1 MSVTEH
7 LDDPRRRLL
16 IRALSLTAL
25 AGAGAPGHA
34 LGASLLGRRPGPL
47 PEGQSIFRQSGAV
60 LVNGQQA
67 SDDSRI
73 AIGDTV
79 SVGEGGELVFVV
91 GSNAMILR
99 GGSELTIQPRA
110 NAEGGEAPAIGGLL
124 LKKGRL
130 LSVSRFTPM
139 RVQTELASIA
149 IGGNG
154 FYVESDPERTYFCTC
169 YGTAEV
175 RPVVDLQVK
184 ESVVSEHHDKPLYIL
199 PKAGSG
205 DLIRNASFI
214 DHADMELALIEAV
227 AGRATPFNF
236 PDDYAAPRRRY

>member
-1 MSVTEH
+1 MGQADH

-16 IRALSLTAL
+16 IGALSLAAL
-25 AGAGAPGHA
+25 AVPGGAARGGP
-34 LGASLLGRRPGPL
+34 LLGRRPGPL
-47 PEGQSIFRQSGAV
+47 PAGQSIFSQSGAV
-60 LVNGQQA
+60 LINGQRA
-67 SDDSRI
+67 TDSSRI
-73 AIGDTV
+73 AVGDTV
-79 SVGEGGELVFVV
+79 SVPDGGELVFIV

-99 GGSELTIQPRA
+99 GGSELSIQPRA
-110 NAEGGEAPAIGGLL
+110 GMADGEPPVIGGLL
-124 LKKGRL
+124 LNKGKL

-139 RVQTELASIA
+139 RVQTAAASVA

-175 RPVVDLQVK
+175 RAAADAQATA
-184 ESVVSEHHDKPLYIL
+184 SVVSEHHDRPLYIL
-199 PKAGSG
+199 PKAGDG
-205 DLIRNASFI
+205 KLIRNAPFI
-214 DHADMELALIEAV
+214 DHTDMELALIEAV

>member
-1 MSVTEH
+1 MGQATH

-16 IRALSLTAL
+16 VGALSLAAL
-25 AGAGAPGHA
+25 AGTSAANPA
-34 LGASLLGRRPGPL
+34 AAASWLGRRPGPL
-47 PEGQSIFRQSGAV
+47 PPGQSIFRYSGTV
-60 LVNGQQA
+60 QVNGQPA
-67 SDDSRI
+67 KDDSRI
-73 AIGDTV
+73 AVGDTV
-79 SVGEGGELVFVV
+79 SVSEGGELVFIV

-110 NAEGGEAPAIGGLL
+110 KAEADEAPVIGGLL
-124 LKKGRL
+124 LKQGKL

-139 RVQTELASIA
+139 RVQTAAASIA

-154 FYVESDPERTYFCTC
+154 FYVESDPERSYFCTC

-175 RPVVDLQVK
+175 RAVADMQVK

-199 PKAGSG
+199 PKAGNAA
-205 DLIRNASFI
+205 LIRNAPFI